1 MLETIIMRVGLS
13 PEEIV
18 YVGDM
23 PLDVEV
29 GRRAG
34 VAVYAVPTG
43 SASRDD
49 LLQARPDRLLHRFG
63 DLLAILPSLTGAR

>member
-1 MLETIIMRVGLS
+1 
-13 PEEIV
+13 
-18 YVGDM
+18 M

-43 SASRDD
+43 SVGRDA
-49 LLQARPDRLLHRFG
+49 LVEARPDRLLHRFS
-63 DLLAILPSLTGAR
+63 DLLTFLPALSGTR